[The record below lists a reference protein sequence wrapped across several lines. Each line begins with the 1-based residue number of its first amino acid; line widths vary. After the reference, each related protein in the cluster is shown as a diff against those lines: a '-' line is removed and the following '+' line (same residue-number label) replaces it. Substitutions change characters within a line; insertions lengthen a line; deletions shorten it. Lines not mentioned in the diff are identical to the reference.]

1 MRLISYYRIQTN
13 DYLMVHF
20 DSAKLPKSCQIRST
34 NPCAANIVSITV
46 HKRPGPMIHS
56 LKCNYYLNIVHVI
69 FNYYGEKDVIHYLRQ
84 NYRYVTDSENNRV
97 QVFATDY
104 YSEKNIRIHP
114 IFMSIKFHHY
124 NNLWN

>member
-1 MRLISYYRIQTN
+1 MLQRIHNSFGPQICAYNSSQTTWPHNPQIKVQLLSKYRTCHLQ
-13 DYLMVHF
+13 L
-20 DSAKLPKSCQIRST
+20 LW
-34 NPCAANIVSITV
+34 
-46 HKRPGPMIHS
+46 
-56 LKCNYYLNIVHVI
+56 
-69 FNYYGEKDVIHYLRQ
+69 KDVIHYLRQ

-104 YSEKNIRIHP
+104 YPEKNIRIHP